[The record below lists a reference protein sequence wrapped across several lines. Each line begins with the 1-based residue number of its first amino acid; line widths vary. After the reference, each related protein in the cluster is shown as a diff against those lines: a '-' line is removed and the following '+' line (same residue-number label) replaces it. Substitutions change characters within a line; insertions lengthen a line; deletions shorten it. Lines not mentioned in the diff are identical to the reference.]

1 MAGTLAFTKMQGCGN
16 DYVYVNG
23 FTETVDNPSSLAGRV
38 SDRHFGI
45 GSDGLVL
52 ILPSD
57 AADVRMR
64 MFNPDGSEAQM
75 CGNAVRCVAR
85 YAYERG
91 LVQKT
96 EVAVETRA
104 GLRLVR
110 LHLDAGIVTG
120 ATVDMGLPELEPAKI
135 PLNLSLCGGGDL
147 KAPYVDRPLDACG
160 RIWRVTCASMGNP
173 HAVVFLTE
181 GGDRLE
187 KLDLPAIGP
196 SFENHPLFPE
206 RTNTEFV
213 YVASRST
220 VDMRVWERGTGETL
234 ACGTGACATA
244 VACVLNGFTER
255 LVDVR
260 LKGGTL
266 RIEWSAENG
275 HVFMTGPCEPVFDGV
290 LLL

>member
-23 FTETVDNPSSLAGRV
+23 FTETVDNPPALAGRV

-45 GSDGLVL
+45 GSDGMVL
-52 ILPSD
+52 IIPSD
-57 AADVRMR
+57 VADVRMR

-85 YAYERG
+85 FAYERG

-120 ATVDMGLPELEPAKI
+120 ATVDMGLPELEPGKI
-135 PLNLSLCGGGDL
+135 PLNLSLRGGGDS
-147 KAPYVDRPLDACG
+147 KAPYVDRPLDVCG
-160 RIWRVTCASMGNP
+160 RSWRVTCASMGNP
-173 HAVVFLTE
+173 HAVVFLPD
-181 GGDRLE
+181 GGDRLAD
-187 KLDLPAIGP
+187 LDLPAIGP
-196 SFENHPLFPE
+196 SFEHHPMFPE

-213 YVASRST
+213 SVVSRSA
-220 VDMRVWERGTGETL
+220 VAMRVWERGTGETL

-244 VACVLNGFTER
+244 VACVLNGFTDR
-255 LVDVR
+255 LVDVQ

>member
-23 FTETVDNPSSLAGRV
+23 FTETVDKPSALARRV

-57 AADVRMR
+57 VADVRMR

-91 LVQKT
+91 LVDKT
-96 EVAVETRA
+96 EVVVETRA

-110 LHLDAGIVTG
+110 LHLAGGAVSG
-120 ATVDMGLPELEPAKI
+120 ATVDMGLPELEPARI
-135 PLNLSLCGGGDL
+135 PLNISLCGEGDP
-147 KAPYVDRPLDACG
+147 KASLVNHPLDVCG
-160 RIWRVTCASMGNP
+160 RNWRITCVSMGNP
-173 HAVVFLTE
+173 HAVVFLPE
-181 GGDRLE
+181 GEEGLAS
-187 KLDLPAIGP
+187 LDLPAIGP
-196 SFENHPLFPE
+196 AFENHALFPE

-213 YVASRST
+213 CVESRNVAT
-220 VDMRVWERGTGETL
+220 MRVWERGTGETL

-244 VACVLNGFTER
+244 VACVLNGFTDR
-255 LVDVR
+255 CVDVR
-260 LKGGTL
+260 LTGGTL

-275 HVFMTGPCEPVFDGV
+275 HVFMSGPCEPVFDGV
-290 LLL
+290 LFL